1 MRRSLLSLT
10 VLALALPAC
19 GDEPTKE
26 SPVSPKTAKPA
37 AAVAAT
43 DSAEGK
49 AGAKAGAVKPSVL
62 LRSASARSL
71 APSTVCTRYQ
81 AQLNAAKAKLA
92 AAPDVA
98 ALKTK
103 ITNLQTLVADACQ

>member
-26 SPVSPKTAKPA
+26 SPVTPKTAKAA

-43 DSAEGK
+43 TADGK
-49 AGAKAGAVKPSVL
+49 AGAKAGAVKPSIS
-62 LRSASARSL
+62 LRSASARSS

-81 AQLNAAKAKLA
+81 TQLNAAKAKLA
-92 AAPDVA
+92 AAPNVA

-103 ITNLQTLVADACQ
+103 ATNLQALIADACQ

>member
-26 SPVSPKTAKPA
+26 SPITPKTAKPA
-37 AAVAAT
+37 AAVTAT
-43 DSAEGK
+43 AGTDGK
-49 AGAKAGAVKPSVL
+49 AAKAGAVKPSIS
-62 LRSASARSL
+62 LRSARSS

-92 AAPDVA
+92 AAPTVA
-98 ALKTK
+98 ALQTK
-103 ITNLQTLVADACQ
+103 VTNLQTLVADACE

>member
-10 VLALALPAC
+10 LLALALPAC

-26 SPVSPKTAKPA
+26 SPVTPKTAKPA

-43 DSAEGK
+43 TDGK
-49 AGAKAGAVKPSVL
+49 AGAKAGAVKPSIS
-62 LRSASARSL
+62 LRSASARSS

-81 AQLNAAKAKLA
+81 TRLSAAKAKLA
-92 AAPDVA
+92 AAPNVA

-103 ITNLQTLVADACQ
+103 ATSLQALVTDACQ